1 MLVSSATAP
10 LSVAPI
16 LSVASSLSASP
27 ALSASIVMPARPGSI
42 PKINT
47 SQVHN
52 RILALMAHTNRYA
65 FKGESR
71 LAADAGVSK
80 SAVCRL
86 LNGQSS
92 PSFALVSS
100 LARALEPHLQNGLG
114 GQRLDPHE
122 LISLDGTYPT
132 ASACALAGCR
142 GCLPAEAY
150 DEDNRLR
157 PQFRGMVPGQWS
169 LSPTTPCSSS
179 TPTAEI
185 CINRTNT
192 RQEAR

>member
-1 MLVSSATAP
+1 MP
-10 LSVAPI
+10 RRLSP
-16 LSVASSLSASP
+16 
-27 ALSASIVMPARPGSI
+27 I
-42 PKINT
+42 PKVNT

-71 LAADAGVSK
+71 LACDAGVSK

-100 LARALEPHLQNGLG
+100 ITRALEPHLQRGLEG
-114 GQRLDPHE
+114 RRLDPHE

-132 ASACALAGCR
+132 ASACQLAGCK
-142 GCLPAEAY
+142 GCLPAQAY
-150 DEDNRLR
+150 DEHNRLK
-157 PQFRGMVPGQWS
+157 PEFKDVLPGQWS
-169 LSPTTPCSSS
+169 LSPASPSA
-179 TPTAEI
+179 PTSVRSEGK
-185 CINRTNT
+185 
-192 RQEAR
+192 EAA

>member
-1 MLVSSATAP
+1 MPRRT
-10 LSVAPI
+10 
-16 LSVASSLSASP
+16 SL
-27 ALSASIVMPARPGSI
+27 I
-42 PKINT
+42 PKVNT

-71 LAADAGVSK
+71 LASDAGVSK

-100 LARALEPHLQNGLG
+100 ITRALEPHLQRGLEG
-114 GQRLDPHE
+114 RRLDPHE

-132 ASACALAGCR
+132 ASACQLAGCK
-142 GCLPAEAY
+142 GCLPAQAY
-150 DEDNRLR
+150 DEHNRLR
-157 PQFRGMVPGQWS
+157 PEFKDVLPGQWS
-169 LSPTTPCSSS
+169 LSPASAGAP
-179 TPTAEI
+179 
-185 CINRTNT
+185 RTK
-192 RQEAR
+192 EAKEAA